1 MTDNEAKNTEKPH
14 AAGVP
19 VEPIVMCDHGTDVYS
34 NGRFKMQRETGETP
48 NGNEMNNKWVLRDND
63 KLIDFD
69 AYRHDIAE
77 RNNIV
82 LKDT

>member
-1 MTDNEAKNTEKPH
+1 MKIDKTITPNKQQAV
-14 AAGVP
+14 GVQ
-19 VEPIVMCDHGTDVYS
+19 VKPIVMCDHGTDVYS

-48 NGNEMNNKWVLRDND
+48 NGNKMNNKWVLRDND

-69 AYRHDIAE
+69 TYRNDIAE